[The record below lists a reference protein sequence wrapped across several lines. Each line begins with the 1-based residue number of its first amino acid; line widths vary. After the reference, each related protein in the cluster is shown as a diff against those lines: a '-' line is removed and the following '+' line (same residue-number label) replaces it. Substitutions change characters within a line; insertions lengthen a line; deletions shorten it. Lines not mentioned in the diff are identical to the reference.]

1 VAAAEEDP
9 IVCKKTTETGTLG
22 RKKKVCM
29 TASEWEQRRNAAR
42 DFMRRIYSG
51 AGSQQSG
58 NGG

>member
-1 VAAAEEDP
+1 VAAVEEDP

-42 DFMRRIYSG
+42 EFMRRIYSG
-51 AGSQQSG
+51 AGAQQNG